1 MKQRIAYLIMALFL
15 MAFSADGQNQ
25 ATSIASAANSE
36 TNVNLVRTIQLDKD
50 SKTEEVFIEVK
61 PKTQKLQLQINSN
74 IWSGK
79 LTIELYDPGDVKQG
93 NFSIGTQLN
102 SDKKEMVNGNITK
115 VVTEP
120 QAGKWK
126 IKIIPAD
133 ASGTIRV
140 HSSINE

>member
-1 MKQRIAYLIMALFL
+1 MKKRIAYLIMGIFL
-15 MAFSADGQNQ
+15 MALSSYGQNQ
-25 ATSIASAANSE
+25 ATGIASAANSE
-36 TNVNLVRTIQLDKD
+36 TSVNLVRTIQLDKD

-61 PKTQKLQLQINSN
+61 PKTQKLQLQINST
-74 IWSGK
+74 IFKGK

-102 SDKKEMVNGNITK
+102 SEKSETVNGNITK

-126 IKIIPAD
+126 IKMIPTD
-133 ASGTIRV
+133 ASGMIRV